1 MFSTV
6 FKEPTLLTYDKD
18 FSVEPVNSYAYA
30 NALYYVPLLQ
40 TEIAKAAC
48 SYPVLFAK
56 TEEGMFPL
64 ALLSL
69 REGKNAFLQEDGSW
83 EKEQYIPAFLKTY
96 PFAVTMPAWNEPSRV
111 MYDAAYRGINTMSDQ
126 SIDMIKNKALT
137 EKGQKILENI
147 QSHYIK
153 FEETMKTL
161 GELESLDLFKEA
173 EVALLTE
180 NEKQNRL
187 LKDIYQIDVE
197 KLDSLSDKKL
207 LLLLKSGMMAIIYF
221 HLSSISNIAK
231 LQNRL

>member
-6 FKEPTLLTYDKD
+6 FKEPTLLTYEKD

-30 NALYYVPLLQ
+30 NTLYYVPLLQ

-69 REGKNAFLQEDGSW
+69 REGKNAFIDEDGSW
-83 EKEQYIPAFLKTY
+83 EKEQYIPAFMKTY
-96 PFAVTMPAWNEPSRV
+96 PFAVTTPAWNEPSKV
-111 MYDAAYRGINTMSDQ
+111 MYDAAYSGINTLNKQ
-126 SIDMIKNKALT
+126 RIDVIKNNTLT

-147 QSHYIK
+147 QSHYMK

-161 GELESLDLFKEA
+161 GELEKMGLFKET
-173 EVALLTE
+173 EVTLLTE
-180 NEKQNRL
+180 NKMQNRL

-197 KLDSLSDKKL
+197 KLDTLSDEKL
-207 LLLLKSGMMAIIYF
+207 LLLVKSGMMAIIYF
-221 HLSSISNIAK
+221 HLSSISNIEK